1 MPNHEKD
8 ARESLEYW
16 TQCVAEDEEFGL
28 FSEARWDQRV
38 VDYWHGVWTYHH
50 AYDRATR

>member
-1 MPNHEKD
+1 MNHRKQ
-8 ARESLEYW
+8 ARENFEYW
-16 TQCVAEDEEFGL
+16 MQCVAANEEFGL

-38 VDYWHGVWTYHH
+38 ANYWYGVWQYHH